1 VSRLG
6 LNVPAG
12 WWPVAPLAKSFEA
25 AGFAWA
31 QVHAPPPGVLRDRD
45 GRARHAGALRA
56 ALDTCGLR
64 LVLHAPDDLSV
75 GTPDA
80 DRALD
85 GLLDYAEASRAEI
98 VVYHGANLVMTDGGR
113 AAARTRERALREED
127 AIAARARRLEE
138 AGLTL
143 ALENLAPVW
152 PGDPQR
158 LAHNPGYVRELVG
171 RLGSPRIGMCF
182 DVGHAR
188 IAADL
193 VGGDVASMLAPVVD
207 AVVIFHLH
215 DNLGARLS
223 GGVAPPVDPLR
234 LDLHLPPGAGRVCW
248 NEVAGV
254 LRAHGA
260 PLMLEV
266 HPPHRPEPV
275 TLASLTEGLLAG
287 GAVAAA

>member
-1 VSRLG
+1 MSRLG

-25 AGFAWA
+25 AGFAWT
-31 QVHAPPPGVLRDRD
+31 QVHAPPSSVLRDR
-45 GRARHAGALRA
+45 GSRTRHAGALRA

-64 LVLHAPDDLSV
+64 LVLHAPDDLIA
-75 GTPDA
+75 GPPEA
-80 DRALD
+80 NRALD
-85 GLLDYAEASRAEI
+85 GLLEYAEAARAEI
-98 VVYHGANLVMTDGGR
+98 VVYHAANLVMADGGR
-113 AAARTRERALREED
+113 AAARTHERAAHEAEAL
-127 AIAARARRLEE
+127 AARVPRLQQ

-152 PGDPQR
+152 PGDPPR
-158 LAHNPGYVRELVG
+158 LAHGPGYVRELVRG
-171 RLGSPRIGMCF
+171 LGSPHIGMCF

-188 IAADL
+188 ITADL
-193 VGGDVASMLAPVVD
+193 VGGNVAATLAPVAD
-207 AVVIFHLH
+207 AVVVFHLH
-215 DNLGARLS
+215 DNRGARLANGAS
-223 GGVAPPVDPLR
+223 PPVDPLR

-254 LRAHGA
+254 LRSHPA
-260 PLMLEV
+260 PLVLEV

-275 TLASLTEGLLAG
+275 TLASVTEELLAG

>member
-1 VSRLG
+1 MSRLG

-25 AGFAWA
+25 AGFVWA

-64 LVLHAPDDLSV
+64 LVLHAPDDLPV

-85 GLLDYAEASRAEI
+85 GLLDYAEAARAEI
-98 VVYHGANLVMTDGGR
+98 VVHHGANLVMADGGR

-158 LAHNPGYVRELVG
+158 LAHNPGYVRELVR

-223 GGVAPPVDPLR
+223 GGATPPVDPLR

-254 LRAHGA
+254 LRAHDA

-275 TLASLTEGLLAG
+275 TLASLTEGLLAS

>member
-1 VSRLG
+1 MSRLG

-31 QVHAPPPGVLRDRD
+31 QVHAPPPGVLCDRD

-64 LVLHAPDDLSV
+64 LVLHAPDELSA

-85 GLLDYAEASRAEI
+85 GLLDYAEAARAEI
-98 VVYHGANLVMTDGGR
+98 VVYHAANLVMVDGGR
-113 AAARTRERALREED
+113 AAARTRERAAREED
-127 AIAARARRLEE
+127 ALAARGGRLEE
-138 AGLTL
+138 GGLVL
-143 ALENLAPVW
+143 ALENLAQVW
-152 PGDPQR
+152 PGDPPR
-158 LAHNPGYVRELVG
+158 LAHNPGYVRELVR

-193 VGGDVASMLAPVVD
+193 VGGDLASMLAPVLD
-207 AVVIFHLH
+207 AVAVFHLH

-223 GGVAPPVDPLR
+223 RGAAPPVDPLR

-248 NEVAGV
+248 NEVAGA
-254 LRAHGA
+254 LRARRV

-275 TLASLTEGLLAG
+275 TMASLTEELLAG
-287 GAVAAA
+287 GTVAAA

>member
-1 VSRLG
+1 VARLG

-31 QVHAPPPGVLRDRD
+31 QVHSPPASVLRDRES
-45 GRARHAGALRA
+45 RSRHAGALRA

-64 LVLHAPDDLSV
+64 LLLHAPDDLTAGS
-75 GTPDA
+75 PDS

-85 GLLDYAEASRAEI
+85 GLLEYAEAARAEI
-98 VVYHGANLVMTDGGR
+98 VVYHAANLVRADGGR
-113 AAARTRERALREED
+113 AAARTRGRAGREED
-127 AIAARARRLEE
+127 ALAARGRRLEE

-152 PGDPQR
+152 PGDPPR
-158 LAHNPGYVRELVG
+158 LSHNPGYVRDLVR
-171 RLGSPRIGMCF
+171 RLGSPSIGMCF
-182 DVGHAR
+182 DIGHAR
-188 IAADL
+188 ITADL
-193 VGGDVASMLAPVVD
+193 VGADVASMLAPVVD
-207 AVVIFHLH
+207 AVVVFHLH
-215 DNLGARLS
+215 DNLGARLANGAS
-223 GGVAPPVDPLR
+223 PAVDPLR

-248 NEVAGV
+248 NEVAGP
-254 LRAHGA
+254 LRSHPA
-260 PLMLEV
+260 PLVLEV

-275 TLASLTEGLLAG
+275 TLASVTEELLAR